1 MGNVFRLL
9 RSLVGV
15 HGRGGCWGTS
25 LRDTETEA
33 GESPVSATD
42 SARRVSRA
50 KARAWWET
58 SDLKRDAL
66 FASTAAFAADGIPV
80 EAADKAVAG
89 ARLPMP
95 SVRMEASR
103 REDTTRDVIAYSM

>member
-1 MGNVFRLL
+1 M
-9 RSLVGV
+9 
-15 HGRGGCWGTS
+15 
-25 LRDTETEA
+25 A
-33 GESPVSATD
+33 
-42 SARRVSRA
+42 
-50 KARAWWET
+50 
-58 SDLKRDAL
+58 AL
-66 FASTAAFAADGIPV
+66 AADGIPV